1 MKTYISI
8 LVAVIATLFA
18 VNASAWNPPA
28 SPAPK
33 SWISDVGGTLSPEA
47 HARLDTQL
55 RQINSGSANELA
67 VLILPSLEGENIED
81 VANATFKAWGVGKKD
96 LDNGVLIVLAMKEH
110 KTRIETGKG
119 VEGDLPDLKSHD
131 IQINVINPRMKQH
144 KVELALSEGFAAIS
158 TSVANHKAEAE
169 AAKARA
175 ANPTPTATAT
185 TSTPTP
191 SQPICDASN
200 VGSHS
205 GVWALL
211 IMAMAALVIFMA
223 RRLTRK
229 SPPQVEVAPPVQ
241 KAKLYTQ
248 PVSSPPVSVVAPPPP
263 PVAPPAPKKA
273 KAKVSGMTNIPK
285 TPPRPT
291 PKAPVSKPMKKS
303 VMPTVVATSAVA
315 TELAAAA
322 AATRARA
329 QREREEREE
338 ETRRARRAQEA
349 REERE
354 EEERRRKRR
363 EEDEERSSSSSSS
376 TFDWGG
382 GSSGGGSDSGSG
394 GFGGGDSGGGGSS
407 SDW

>member
-1 MKTYISI
+1 MKTYISM

-47 HARLDTQL
+47 HARLDVQL
-55 RQINSGSANELA
+55 RQINSGSANEVA
-67 VLILPSLEGENIED
+67 ALILPSLDGESIED

-96 LDNGVLIVLAMKEH
+96 LDNGVLVVLAMKEH
-110 KTRIETGKG
+110 KSRIETGKG
-119 VEGDLPDLKSHD
+119 VEGDLPDLKTHD
-131 IQINVINPRMKQH
+131 ILDNVVKPRMRQH
-144 KVELALSEGFAAIS
+144 KVEAALSEAFNAIS
-158 TSVANHKAEAE
+158 TSIANHKAEAE

-175 ANPTPTATAT
+175 ATNPAPAPVAT
-185 TSTPTP
+185 TSDTSAP
-191 SQPICDASN
+191 SRPICDASS
-200 VGSHS
+200 VGASS
-205 GVWALL
+205 GGLWAIL
-211 IMAMAALVIFMA
+211 IMGMAALVIYMA
-223 RRLTRK
+223 RRLTRN
-229 SPPQVEVAPPVQ
+229 SPVKPAPAPEPVVVAKTVAHVSFAPPAPILVR
-241 KAKLYTQ
+241 
-248 PVSSPPVSVVAPPPP
+248 APPPP

-285 TPPRPT
+285 TPPRPA
-291 PKAPVSKPMKKS
+291 PKAVKKAT
-303 VMPTVVATSAVA
+303 MPTVVATAAVA
-315 TELAAAA
+315 SELAAA
-322 AATRARA
+322 TRVRA
-329 QREREEREE
+329 KREQEEREE
-338 ETRRARRAQEA
+338 ENRRTRRAQEA
-349 REERE
+349 REERA

-363 EEDEERSSSSSSS
+363 EEDEESSSSSSSS